1 MEPENGVLL
10 VPNLLQDG
18 GPLIDWVLEKEVSA
32 VAIAIKASGPEV
44 DHVVTNDGEI
54 YKAPTSV
61 ISDG

>member
-18 GPLIDWVLEKEVSA
+18 GPLIDWVLEEEVSA
-32 VAIAIKASGPEV
+32 VAVAIKASGLEV

-54 YKAPTSV
+54 YKALTSV

>member
-18 GPLIDWVLEKEVSA
+18 GPLIDWVLEEEVSA
-32 VAIAIKASGPEV
+32 IAVAIKASGPEV
-44 DHVVTNDGEI
+44 DYVVTNDGEI

>member
-1 MEPENGVLL
+1 M
-10 VPNLLQDG
+10 
-18 GPLIDWVLEKEVSA
+18 LEEEVSA
-32 VAIAIKASGPEV
+32 AAVAIKASGLEV

>member
-1 MEPENGVLL
+1 ML
-10 VPNLLQDG
+10 
-18 GPLIDWVLEKEVSA
+18 KEEVGA

-44 DHVVTNDGEI
+44 DYVVTNDGKI